1 VIRIIRRIF
10 NNLHG
15 VAVSGG
21 QDSMAALSFVR
32 NANKNIVAYYFDHG
46 TDHGAEAKTF
56 IKDYCEKNNVSLVVG
71 TISAEKS
78 ADQSWEE
85 FWRIERY
92 KFLHSFTSQNI
103 ATAHHL
109 DDAAE
114 TYLWGCL
121 HGNPRRIHCR
131 QPGENGALT
140 NIVRPF
146 LLTPKK
152 DLEEWCHR
160 KQVPFIQ
167 DPSNFD
173 TSYTRNRIRHNIMP
187 EALKVNPGLLT
198 VVRKQIEKDLLG
210 QDES

>member
-1 VIRIIRRIF
+1 MIQLIRGVF
-10 NNLHG
+10 KNLHG

-32 NANKNIVAYYFDHG
+32 NAHKTVVAYYFDHG
-46 TDHGAEAKTF
+46 TVHGAEAKEF
-56 IKDYCEKNNVSLVVG
+56 IQDFCANNAIPLVVG
-71 TISAEKS
+71 KLVGDKPS
-78 ADQSWEE
+78 DLSWEE

-92 KFLHSFTSQNI
+92 KFLHSFKNLNI

-109 DDAAE
+109 NDAAE

-131 QPGENGALT
+131 QPGENGQLT

-152 DLEEWCHR
+152 DLEEWCER
-160 KQVPFIQ
+160 KNVPFIT
-167 DPSNFD
+167 DPSNAD
-173 TSYTRNRIRHNIMP
+173 TDYTRNRIRHNIMP
-187 EALKVNPGLLT
+187 EALKVNPGLLA
-198 VVRKQIEKDLLG
+198 VVRKQIQKDLLAEG
-210 QDES
+210 VE